1 MKWNEIPL
9 AQNPGKGF
17 MFSNEKRAGGRIVQP
32 FGAMGKARGAR
43 GEPVTRSFRA
53 GAGTETSMSFHKL
66 LIANRGEIAIRIAR
80 AAGDAGLATVAIHSA
95 DDAQS
100 LHVRAADAA
109 HEIPGRGAR
118 AYLDIEAVIS
128 AAKETGCEAVHPGY
142 GFLSENATF
151 ARRCIEENIVFVGP
165 SPEALDLFGDKAQA
179 KALAKKCG
187 VPIIEGT
194 SGPTSLE
201 EARAFLESLSP
212 GGAIMIKAIA
222 GGGGR
227 GMRIV
232 DDATKLEEAY
242 ARCQSEA
249 MAAFGSDGVYVERLI
264 QNARHIEVQIICDHY
279 GAISHL
285 WEREC
290 TIQRRNQKL
299 IEIAPSPSLNDAL
312 RARIIDAAKDLAA
325 AANYDNLGTF
335 EFLVDNDARTSDKAF
350 AFIEANPRLQV
361 EHTVTEQVL
370 GLDLVQSQL
379 AVAAGATLG
388 SLGLAQGYIP
398 RPRGYAMQLRVN
410 MEVMDETG
418 ATKPT
423 GGTLAVFDL
432 PSGPGVRVDTF
443 GYSGYRTST
452 AFDSLLAKV
461 IVHSPGG
468 NWTDV
473 VHKASRTLREFRVGG
488 VATNIPF
495 LAAILAHPD
504 FAENRVS
511 TAFIE
516 AHVADLVGEA
526 KATAETALIESGVA
540 ADDGPPMT
548 EASVSGPGPA
558 GSEAVPA
565 PLQGTIVA
573 VNVSEGD
580 LVRPG
585 QQIAVL
591 ESMKMEHLVT
601 APHGG
606 RVMKVVAEAG
616 MTLMQDE
623 AILYLEPAE
632 IDAHDV
638 TEEEDFDLDHIRPDL
653 AELIERHAITLDE
666 NRPAS
671 VERRRKTNQRTAREN
686 IAQLVDEGSFVEYGS
701 LAIAAQRRRR
711 AVDDLIRNTPADGLI
726 SGVATVNAEKFG
738 ADAARCMVIAYDY
751 TVLAGTQG
759 HMNHKKIDRMLGLA
773 EQWRMPLVFYAE
785 GGGGRPG
792 DTDRLGMTGLD
803 GPSFVQFAKL
813 SGLVP
818 VIGVVSGY
826 CFAGNAAMLGCCDVI
841 IATKNASIGMGGPA
855 MIEGGGLGVYHPAEV
870 GPVSFQ
876 SPNGVIDILVED
888 EAEATAAAQ
897 KYLSYFQGAVADWKA
912 SDQRLLRRAIPENRL
927 RVYDIRNVIELLA
940 DEDSVLEIRRDFG
953 VGMITAFIRIE
964 GKPFG
969 LIANNPRHL
978 GGAIDAP
985 AGDKAARFMQLCDAF
1000 DIPILSLCDTPGFM
1014 VGPEAEKT
1022 AIVRHVARMFV
1033 TGASLTVPLF
1043 GIVLRKGYG
1052 LGAQS
1057 MIGGGFHA
1065 SFFTVAWP
1073 TGEFGGMGL
1082 EGYVRLGFRKEMEA
1096 IEDPVEREEYY
1107 QAKVDELYANGKAVS
1122 IASVL
1127 EIDEVIDPADTRQW
1141 IMSGLRSVPK
1151 PEARTT
1157 KKRPCID
1164 AW

>member
-1 MKWNEIPL
+1 MAPRW
-9 AQNPGKGF
+9 
-17 MFSNEKRAGGRIVQP
+17 GR
-32 FGAMGKARGAR
+32 
-43 GEPVTRSFRA
+43 
-53 GAGTETSMSFHKL
+53 
-66 LIANRGEIAIRIAR
+66 
-80 AAGDAGLATVAIHSA
+80 
-95 DDAQS
+95 
-100 LHVRAADAA
+100 
-109 HEIPGRGAR
+109 
-118 AYLDIEAVIS
+118 
-128 AAKETGCEAVHPGY
+128 
-142 GFLSENATF
+142 
-151 ARRCIEENIVFVGP
+151 
-165 SPEALDLFGDKAQA
+165 
-179 KALAKKCG
+179 
-187 VPIIEGT
+187 
-194 SGPTSLE
+194 
-201 EARAFLESLSP
+201 
-212 GGAIMIKAIA
+212 
-222 GGGGR
+222 
-227 GMRIV
+227 
-232 DDATKLEEAY
+232 
-242 ARCQSEA
+242 
-249 MAAFGSDGVYVERLI
+249 
-264 QNARHIEVQIICDHY
+264 
-279 GAISHL
+279 
-285 WEREC
+285 W
-290 TIQRRNQKL
+290 
-299 IEIAPSPSLNDAL
+299 
-312 RARIIDAAKDLAA
+312 
-325 AANYDNLGTF
+325 
-335 EFLVDNDARTSDKAF
+335 
-350 AFIEANPRLQV
+350 
-361 EHTVTEQVL
+361 
-370 GLDLVQSQL
+370 
-379 AVAAGATLG
+379 
-388 SLGLAQGYIP
+388 GLAQAYIP
-398 RPRGYAMQLRVN
+398 KPRGYAMQLRVN
-410 MEVMDETG
+410 MEVMDESGGTQ
-418 ATKPT
+418 PT
-423 GGTLAVFDL
+423 GGTLALFDL

-443 GYSGYRTST
+443 GYSGYKTSA

-461 IVHSPGG
+461 IVHSTGP

-473 VHKASRTLREFRVGG
+473 VQKAARALREFRIGG

-495 LAAILAHPD
+495 LAAVLAHPD
-504 FAENRVS
+504 FVANRIS
-511 TAFIE
+511 TGFID
-516 AHVADLVGEA
+516 AHVAALVGAAQEIA
-526 KATAETALIESGVA
+526 PETNGTAANVA
-540 ADDGPPMT
+540 AAFELGET
-548 EASVSGPGPA
+548 VIGPA
-558 GSEAVPA
+558 GSVPVPA

-573 VNVSEGD
+573 IEVGEGD

-606 RVMKVVAEAG
+606 TVTKIAAG
-616 MTLMQDE
+616 PGVTLMQDE
-623 AILYLEPAE
+623 AILFLEPAE

-638 TEEEDFDLDHIRPDL
+638 AEDEAVDLDHIRPDL
-653 AELIERHAITLDE
+653 AELIARHAITLDE

-671 VERRRKTNQRTAREN
+671 VERRRNTNQRTAREN
-686 IAQLVDEGSFVEYGS
+686 IAQLVDDGSFVEYGS

-711 AVDDLIRNTPADGLI
+711 KVDDLIKNTPADGLI
-726 SGVATVNAEKFG
+726 SGVATVNADKFG
-738 ADAARCMVIAYDY
+738 SEGARCMVISYDY

-773 EQWRMPLVFYAE
+773 EQWRLPLVFYAE

-855 MIEGGGLGVYHPAEV
+855 MIEGGGLGVYHPADV

-876 SPNGVIDILVED
+876 SPNGVIDILAED
-888 EAEATAAAQ
+888 EEEATSAAQ

-912 SDQRLLRRAIPENRL
+912 PDQRLLRRAIPENRL
-927 RVYDIRNVIELLA
+927 RVYDIRTVIDLLA
-940 DEDSVLEIRRDFG
+940 DEGSVLEIRRDFG

-969 LIANNPRHL
+969 LIANNPKHL
-978 GGAIDAP
+978 GGAIDAA

-1000 DIPILSLCDTPGFM
+1000 DIPIISLCDTPGFM

-1096 IEDPVEREEYY
+1096 IADPVERENYY
-1107 QAKVDELYANGKAVS
+1107 KAKVAELYANGKAVS
-1122 IASVL
+1122 IASVM
-1127 EIDEVIDPADTRQW
+1127 EIDEVIDPADTRHW

-1151 PEARTT
+1151 PEPRSGR
-1157 KKRPCID
+1157 KRPCID

>member
-1 MKWNEIPL
+1 M
-9 AQNPGKGF
+9 
-17 MFSNEKRAGGRIVQP
+17 P
-32 FGAMGKARGAR
+32 FR
-43 GEPVTRSFRA
+43 
-53 GAGTETSMSFHKL
+53 KL

-80 AAGDAGLATVAIHSA
+80 AAGESGLATVAIHPS
-95 DDAQS
+95 DDALS
-100 LHVRAADAA
+100 LHVRAADESR
-109 HEIPGRGAR
+109 EIPGRGAR
-118 AYLDIEAVIS
+118 AYLDIEAVI
-128 AAKETGCEAVHPGY
+128 ATARATACDALHPGY
-142 GFLSENATF
+142 GFLSENALL
-151 ARRCIEENIVFVGP
+151 ARRCAEEGIVFVGP
-165 SPEALDLFGDKAQA
+165 SPEALDLFGDKVEA
-179 KALAKKCG
+179 KRLARRCG
-187 VPIIEGT
+187 VPVIEGT
-194 SGPTSLE
+194 SGPTTLDQ
-201 EARAFLESLSP
+201 ARAFFASLGV
-212 GGAIMIKAIA
+212 GGAAMIKAIA

-232 DDATKLEEAY
+232 EDASKLEEAY

-249 MAAFGSDGVYVERLI
+249 KAAFGNDQVYVERLI
-264 QNARHIEVQIICDHY
+264 RKARHIEVQIIGDRF

-299 IEIAPSPSLNDAL
+299 IEVAPSPSLSDAL
-312 RARIIDAAKDLAA
+312 RSRIIDAAKALAA
-325 AANYDNLGTF
+325 AAHYDSLGTF
-335 EFLVDNDARTSDKAF
+335 EFLVDDEATEGDPAF

-361 EHTVTEQVL
+361 EHTVTEVVL
-370 GLDLVQSQL
+370 GVDLVKSQI
-379 AVAAGATLG
+379 AVASGATLA
-388 SLGLAQGYIP
+388 SLGLAQAVVP
-398 RPRGYAMQLRVN
+398 VPRGYAVQLRIN
-410 MEVMDETG
+410 MEVMDAKG
-418 ATKPT
+418 LTKPT
-423 GGTLAVFDL
+423 GGTLEVFDP

-443 GYSGYRTST
+443 GYAGYRTS
-452 AFDSLLAKV
+452 AAYDSLLAKV
-461 IVHSPGG
+461 IVHSSAASWP
-468 NWTDV
+468 DV
-473 VHKASRTLREFRVGG
+473 LQKAARALREFRIEG

-495 LAAILAHPD
+495 IQAVLAHPD
-504 FAENRVS
+504 FVANRVS
-511 TAFIE
+511 TGFIDT
-516 AHVADLVGEA
+516 HVAALVGAPREIA
-526 KATAETALIESGVA
+526 RPLFFATGAAAGEMPASSRAGAATGPSG
-540 ADDGPPMT
+540 
-548 EASVSGPGPA
+548 SV
-558 GSEAVPA
+558 AVPA
-565 PLQGTIVA
+565 PLQGTVVA
-573 VNVSEGD
+573 IEVAEGD

-585 QQIAVL
+585 QQIAII
-591 ESMKMEHLVT
+591 ESMKMEHLVD

-606 RVMKVVAEAG
+606 KVTKVTASKGA
-616 MTLMQDE
+616 TLMHGE
-623 AILYLEPAE
+623 PILFLEPAE
-632 IDAHDV
+632 VDSDEA
-638 TEEEDFDLDHIRPDL
+638 EEEAAVDLDHIRPDL
-653 AELIERHAITLDE
+653 AEVIARHAITLDE
-666 NRPAS
+666 NRPAA
-671 VERRRKTNQRTAREN
+671 VARRRKTNQRTAREN
-686 IAQLVDEGSFVEYGS
+686 VAQLVDDGSFVEYGS

-711 AVDDLIRNTPADGLI
+711 KVDDLIKSTPADGLI
-726 SGVATVNAEKFG
+726 TGVATVNAEKFG
-738 ADAARCMVIAYDY
+738 AKDARCMVISYDY

-759 HMNHKKIDRMLGLA
+759 HMNHKKIDRMLGIA
-773 EQWRMPLVFYAE
+773 EQWRLPLVFYAE

-841 IATKNASIGMGGPA
+841 IATRNASIGMGGPA

-876 SPNGVIDILVED
+876 APNGVIDILVED
-888 EAEATAAAQ
+888 EAEATCAAQ
-897 KYLSYFQGAVADWKA
+897 KYLSYFQGALA
-912 SDQRLLRRAIPENRL
+912 SWNARDQRLLRRAVPENRL
-927 RVYDIRNVIELLA
+927 RVYDVRNVIDLLA
-940 DEDSVLEIRRDFG
+940 DEGSVLEIRRDFG
-953 VGMITAFIRIE
+953 VGIITAFIRIE

-969 LIANNPRHL
+969 LIANNPKHL

-1096 IEDPVEREEYY
+1096 IADPFEREKYY
-1107 QAKVDELYANGKAVS
+1107 KAKVAELYANGKATS

-1127 EIDEVIDPADTRQW
+1127 EIDEVIDPAETRRW
-1141 IMSGLRSVPK
+1141 IMAGLQSVPK
-1151 PEARTT
+1151 PEPRSHR
-1157 KKRPCID
+1157 KRPCID

>member
-1 MKWNEIPL
+1 
-9 AQNPGKGF
+9 
-17 MFSNEKRAGGRIVQP
+17 
-32 FGAMGKARGAR
+32 
-43 GEPVTRSFRA
+43 
-53 GAGTETSMSFHKL
+53 MSSRKL

-80 AAGDAGLATVAIHSA
+80 AAGETGLATVAIYPA
-95 DDAQS
+95 DDAAS
-100 LHVRAADAA
+100 LHIRATDAA

-118 AYLDIEAVIS
+118 AYLDIEAVIG
-128 AAKETGCEAVHPGY
+128 AAKATGCDALHPGY
-142 GFLSENATF
+142 GFLSENAAL
-151 ARRCIEENIVFVGP
+151 ARRCAEEGIVFVGP
-165 SPEALDLFGDKAQA
+165 SPEALDLFGDKSKA

-187 VPIIEGT
+187 VPIIQGT
-194 SGPTSLE
+194 GGPTTLDEAKAFFASLG
-201 EARAFLESLSP
+201 A
-212 GGAIMIKAIA
+212 GGAVMIKAIA

-227 GMRIV
+227 GMRV
-232 DDATKLEEAY
+232 VEDTASLDEAY

-249 MAAFGSDGVYVERLI
+249 KAAFGSGDVYVERLI
-264 QNARHIEVQIICDHY
+264 RKARHIEVQIIGDRH

-299 IEIAPSPSLNDAL
+299 IEVAPSPSLTDGL
-312 RARIIDAAKDLAA
+312 RSRIIEAAKSLAA
-325 AANYDNLGTF
+325 AARYDNLGTF
-335 EFLVDNDARTSDKAF
+335 EFLVDNDAKTDDGAF

-361 EHTVTEQVL
+361 EHTVTEEVL
-370 GLDLVQSQL
+370 GVDLVKSQL
-379 AVAAGATLG
+379 AVASGATLA
-388 SLGLAQGYIP
+388 SLGLAQAAIP
-398 RPRGYAMQLRVN
+398 SPRGYAMQLRVN
-410 MEVMDETG
+410 MEVMDEKG
-418 ATKPT
+418 VTKPT
-423 GGTLAVFDL
+423 GGTLSVFDI

-443 GYSGYRTST
+443 GYTGYRTSA

-461 IVHSPGG
+461 IVHSPGAD
-468 NWTDV
+468 WADV
-473 VHKASRTLREFRVGG
+473 VQKGVRALREFRIGG
-488 VATNIPF
+488 VATNVPF
-495 LAAILAHPD
+495 LGAVLLHPD
-504 FAENRVS
+504 FVANRISTGFIDTHVAALVGAAEEVRDLLS
-511 TAFIE
+511 IE
-516 AHVADLVGEA
+516 ANSTGAVTQSPAAEVAPEG
-526 KATAETALIESGVA
+526 SVA
-540 ADDGPPMT
+540 I
-548 EASVSGPGPA
+548 
-558 GSEAVPA
+558 PA

-573 VNVSEGD
+573 VDVVQGD
-580 LVRPG
+580 IVRPG

-606 RVMKVVAEAG
+606 KVMRIAASNG
-616 MTLMQDE
+616 ATLMHGE
-623 AILYLEPAE
+623 AILFLEPAE
-632 IDAHDV
+632 MDAHDAA
-638 TEEEDFDLDHIRPDL
+638 EEEAVDLDHIRPDL
-653 AELIERHAITLDE
+653 AELIARHAITLDE

-686 IAQLVDEGSFVEYGS
+686 VAHLVDEGSFVEYGS

-711 AVDDLIRNTPADGLI
+711 KVDDLIRNTPADGLI
-726 SGVATVNAEKFG
+726 SGVATVNAAKFG

-759 HMNHKKIDRMLGLA
+759 HMNHKKIDRMLSLV

-818 VIGVVSGY
+818 VIGIVSGY

-841 IATKNASIGMGGPA
+841 IATQNASIGMGGPA

-876 SPNGVIDILVED
+876 SPNGVVDILVED
-888 EAEATAAAQ
+888 EAEATISAQ

-912 SDQRLLRRAIPENRL
+912 PDQRLLRRAIPENRL
-927 RVYDIRNVIELLA
+927 RVYDIRTVIDLLA
-940 DEDSVLEIRRDFG
+940 DEGSVLEIRRDFG

-969 LIANNPRHL
+969 LIANNPKHL

-985 AGDKAARFMQLCDAF
+985 AGDKAARFLQLCDAF
-1000 DIPILSLCDTPGFM
+1000 DIPIVSLCDTPGFM

-1022 AIVRHVARMFV
+1022 AIVRHVSRMFV

-1096 IEDPVEREEYY
+1096 IEDPLEREKYY
-1107 QAKVDELYANGKAVS
+1107 QAKVAELYANGKAVS

-1127 EIDEVIDPADTRQW
+1127 EIDEVIDPADTRRW

-1151 PEARTT
+1151 PEPRRGR
-1157 KKRPCID
+1157 KRPCID

>member
-1 MKWNEIPL
+1 
-9 AQNPGKGF
+9 
-17 MFSNEKRAGGRIVQP
+17 
-32 FGAMGKARGAR
+32 
-43 GEPVTRSFRA
+43 
-53 GAGTETSMSFHKL
+53 MSFHKL

-100 LHVRAADAA
+100 LHVRVADAA
-109 HEIPGRGAR
+109 REIPGRGAR

-128 AAKETGCEAVHPGY
+128 AAKATGCDAVHPGY
-142 GFLSENATF
+142 GFLSENATL
-151 ARRCIEENIVFVGP
+151 ARRCAEEGIVFVGP

-179 KALAKKCG
+179 KALAKLCG
-187 VPIIEGT
+187 VPIIAGT

-201 EARAFLESLSP
+201 EARAFLESQ
-212 GGAIMIKAIA
+212 GERGAIMIKAIA

-232 DDATKLEEAY
+232 DDADKLEEAY

-249 MAAFGSDGVYVERLI
+249 MAAFGSDGVYAERLI
-264 QNARHIEVQIICDHY
+264 RNARHIEVQIICDHY

-299 IEIAPSPSLNDAL
+299 IEVAPSPSLNEAL
-312 RARIIDAAKDLAA
+312 RGRIIDAAKDLAA

-335 EFLVDNDARTSDKAF
+335 EFLVDNDARTSDQAF

-361 EHTVTEQVL
+361 EHTVTEAVL

-388 SLGLAQGYIP
+388 SLGLAQAYIP
-398 RPRGYAMQLRVN
+398 KPRGFAMQLRVN

-418 ATKPT
+418 GTKPT
-423 GGTLAVFDL
+423 GGTLALFDL

-473 VHKASRTLREFRVGG
+473 VHKATRTLREFRIGG
-488 VATNIPF
+488 VDTNIPF

-504 FAENRVS
+504 FVENRVS
-511 TAFIE
+511 TGFIE
-516 AHVADLVGEA
+516 AHVADLVGGARRTAE
-526 KATAETALIESGVA
+526 ATAETALIESGNA
-540 ADDGPPMT
+540 ADDETLALAVAASATGPDG
-548 EASVSGPGPA
+548 SV
-558 GSEAVPA
+558 AVPA

-573 VNVSEGD
+573 IDVREGD

-606 RVMKVVAEAG
+606 RVTRVAAEAG
-616 MTLMQDE
+616 VTLMQDE

-638 TEEEDFDLDHIRPDL
+638 AEEEDVDLDHIRPDL

-841 IATKNASIGMGGPA
+841 IATKNASVGMGGPA

-897 KYLSYFQGAVADWKA
+897 KYLSYFQGAQADWKA
-912 SDQRLLRRAIPENRL
+912 PDQRLLRRAIPENRL
-927 RVYDIRNVIELLA
+927 RVYDIRTVIDLLA
-940 DEDSVLEIRRDFG
+940 DEGSVLEIRRDFG

-969 LIANNPRHL
+969 LIANNPKHL

-1000 DIPILSLCDTPGFM
+1000 DIPLLSLCDTPGFM

-1096 IEDPVEREEYY
+1096 IEDPAEREAYY
-1107 QAKVDELYANGKAVS
+1107 QAKVAELYANGKAVS

-1127 EIDEVIDPADTRQW
+1127 EIDEVIDPADTRHW

>member
-1 MKWNEIPL
+1 M
-9 AQNPGKGF
+9 
-17 MFSNEKRAGGRIVQP
+17 P
-32 FGAMGKARGAR
+32 FNR
-43 GEPVTRSFRA
+43 
-53 GAGTETSMSFHKL
+53 L

-80 AAGDAGLATVAIHSA
+80 AAGETGLATVAIYPA
-95 DDAQS
+95 DDALS

-118 AYLDIEAVIS
+118 AYLDIEAVVA
-128 AAKETGCEAVHPGY
+128 AAKATGCDALHPGY
-142 GFLSENATF
+142 GFLSENTLL
-151 ARRCIEENIVFVGP
+151 ARRCAEEDITFIGP
-165 SPEALDLFGDKAQA
+165 SPEALDLFGDKAKA
-179 KALAKKCG
+179 KALAKQCG

-201 EARAFLESLSP
+201 QARAFFTSLGS
-212 GGAIMIKAIA
+212 GGAVMIKAIA

-232 DDATKLEEAY
+232 DDAARLEEAY

-249 MAAFGSDGVYVERLI
+249 KAAFGSDGVYVERLI
-264 QNARHIEVQIICDHY
+264 RNARHIEVQIIGDHH

-299 IEIAPSPSLNDAL
+299 IEVAPSPSLSNSL
-312 RARIIDAAKDLAA
+312 RTRIIDAAKELAA

-335 EFLVDNDARTSDKAF
+335 EFLVDGDARGEDSAF

-361 EHTVTEQVL
+361 EHTVTEEVL
-370 GLDLVQSQL
+370 GVDLVQAQL
-379 AVAAGATLG
+379 AVAGGATLG
-388 SLGLAQGYIP
+388 SLGLAQSYIP
-398 RPRGYAMQLRVN
+398 KPRGYAMQLRVN
-410 MEVMDETG
+410 MEVMDENG
-418 ATKPT
+418 VTKPT
-423 GGTLAVFDL
+423 GGTLSMFDL
-432 PSGPGVRVDTF
+432 PAGPGVRVDTF
-443 GYSGYRTST
+443 GCSGYKTSA

-461 IVHSPGG
+461 IVHATGP

-473 VHKASRTLREFRVGG
+473 VQKATRTLREFRIGG

-495 LAAILAHPD
+495 LGAVLAHPD
-504 FAENRVS
+504 FIANRIN
-511 TAFIE
+511 TGFIDT
-516 AHVADLVGEA
+516 HVAALVHAANDLSAPELLEA
-526 KATAETALIESGVA
+526 GAAASIPEARETSA
-540 ADDGPPMT
+540 AS
-548 EASVSGPGPA
+548 AGPA
-558 GSEAVPA
+558 GSVPVPA

-573 VNVSEGD
+573 IEVREGD

-606 RVMKVVAEAG
+606 KVTKIAADAG
-616 MTLMQDE
+616 VTLMQDE
-623 AILYLEPAE
+623 AILFLEPAE

-638 TEEEDFDLDHIRPDL
+638 AEEEDVDLDHIRPDL
-653 AELIERHAITLDE
+653 AELIARHAITLDE

-686 IAQLVDEGSFVEYGS
+686 IAQLVDDGSFVEYGS

-711 AVDDLIRNTPADGLI
+711 TVDDLIQNTPADGLI
-726 SGVATVNAEKFG
+726 SGVATVNAEQFG
-738 ADAARCMVIAYDY
+738 AEGARCMVISYDY

-841 IATKNASIGMGGPA
+841 IATRNASIGMGGPA

-888 EAEATAAAQ
+888 EAEATTAAQ

-912 SDQRLLRRAIPENRL
+912 PDQRLLRRAIPENRL
-927 RVYDIRNVIELLA
+927 RVYDIRTVIDLLA
-940 DEDSVLEIRRDFG
+940 DEGSVLEIRRDFG

-969 LIANNPRHL
+969 LIANNPKHL

-985 AGDKAARFMQLCDAF
+985 SGDKAARFLQLCDAF
-1000 DIPILSLCDTPGFM
+1000 DIPIVSLCDTPGFM

-1043 GIVLRKGYG
+1043 GVVLRKGYG
-1052 LGAQS
+1052 LGAQA

-1096 IEDPVEREEYY
+1096 IADPEEREKYY
-1107 QAKVDELYANGKAVS
+1107 KAKVAELYANGKAVS

-1127 EIDEVIDPADTRQW
+1127 EIDEVIDPADTRHW
-1141 IMSGLRSVPK
+1141 IMAGLRSVPK
-1151 PEARTT
+1151 PESRSGR
-1157 KKRPCID
+1157 KRPCID

>member
-1 MKWNEIPL
+1 MPL
-9 AQNPGKGF
+9 
-17 MFSNEKRAGGRIVQP
+17 R
-32 FGAMGKARGAR
+32 
-43 GEPVTRSFRA
+43 
-53 GAGTETSMSFHKL
+53 KL

-80 AAGDAGLATVAIHSA
+80 AAGETGLATVAIHSP
-95 DDAQS
+95 DDALS
-100 LHVRAADAA
+100 LHVRAADTAY
-109 HEIPGRGAR
+109 EIPGRGAR
-118 AYLDIEAVIS
+118 AYLDIEAVI
-128 AAKETGCEAVHPGY
+128 AATKTSGCDALHPGY
-142 GFLSENATF
+142 GFLSENSLL
-151 ARRCIEENIVFVGP
+151 ARRCAEEGIVFVGP
-165 SPEALDLFGDKAQA
+165 SPEALDLFGDKVAAKQLARRCGVPVIEGTTGPTTLEQA
-179 KALAKKCG
+179 KAFFASL
-187 VPIIEGT
+187 GT
-194 SGPTSLE
+194 
-201 EARAFLESLSP
+201 
-212 GGAIMIKAIA
+212 GAAVMVKAVA

-227 GMRIV
+227 GMRAV
-232 DDATKLEEAY
+232 ENVSHLEEAY

-249 MAAFGSDGVYVERLI
+249 RAAFGNDGVYVERLMGK
-264 QNARHIEVQIICDHY
+264 ARHIEVQIIGDRY
-279 GAISHL
+279 GSISHL

-299 IEIAPSPSLNDAL
+299 IEVAPSPSLSDGL
-312 RARIIDAAKDLAA
+312 RTRIIDAAKQLATA
-325 AANYDNLGTF
+325 ARYNNLGTF
-335 EFLVDNDARTSDKAF
+335 EFLVDADAAVGDPGL

-361 EHTVTEQVL
+361 EHTVTEEVL
-370 GLDLVQSQL
+370 GVDLVKSQL
-379 AVAAGATLG
+379 AVAAGATLA
-388 SLGLAQGYIP
+388 SLGLTQSDIP
-398 RPRGYAMQLRVN
+398 APRGYAMQLRIN
-410 MEVMDETG
+410 MEIMDEQGLTQP
-418 ATKPT
+418 A
-423 GGTLAVFDL
+423 GGTLAVFDP

-443 GYSGYRTST
+443 GYAGYSTSA

-461 IVHSPGG
+461 IVHSPAGT
-468 NWTDV
+468 WHDV
-473 VHKASRTLREFRVGG
+473 VQKAARALREFRMAG
-488 VATNIPF
+488 VATNILF
-495 LAAILAHPD
+495 MQAVLAHPD
-504 FAENRVS
+504 FVSNRIS
-511 TAFIE
+511 TGFIDT
-516 AHVADLVGEA
+516 HVAALVGA
-526 KATAETALIESGVA
+526 SGNMA
-540 ADDGPPMT
+540 RPLFF
-548 EASVSGPGPA
+548 ASVEATSGMARSSNASESSAGPV
-558 GSEAVPA
+558 GSVAVPA

-573 VNVSEGD
+573 IEVVEGD
-580 LVRPG
+580 MVHPG
-585 QQIAVL
+585 QQIAIL

-606 RVMKVVAEAG
+606 KVIKIVAG
-616 MTLMQDE
+616 SGVTLMHGE
-623 AILYLEPAE
+623 AILFLEPAE
-632 IDAHDV
+632 VESDV
-638 TEEEDFDLDHIRPDL
+638 AEEEVTVDLDHIRPDL
-653 AELIERHAITLDE
+653 AELIARHALTLDK

-671 VERRRKTNQRTAREN
+671 VSRRRKTNQRTAREN
-686 IAQLVDEGSFVEYGS
+686 IAQLVDAGSFVEYGS

-711 AVDDLIRNTPADGLI
+711 KVDDLIKNTPADGLI
-726 SGVATVNAEKFG
+726 TGVATVNAEKVG
-738 ADAARCMVIAYDY
+738 ARGARCMVISYDY

-888 EAEATAAAQ
+888 EQEATGAAQ
-897 KYLSYFQGAVADWKA
+897 KYLSYFQGSVAEWKA
-912 SDQRLLRRAIPENRL
+912 PDQRLLRRAIPENRL
-927 RVYDIRNVIELLA
+927 RVYDIRNVIDLVA
-940 DEDSVLEIRRDFG
+940 DEGSVLEIRRDFG
-953 VGMITAFIRIE
+953 AGMITAFIRIE

-969 LIANNPRHL
+969 LIANNPKHL
-978 GGAIDAP
+978 GGAIDAD

-1000 DIPILSLCDTPGFM
+1000 DIPIVSLCDTPGFM

-1096 IEDPVEREEYY
+1096 IADPVEREKYY
-1107 QAKVDELYANGKAVS
+1107 QAKVAELYANGKATS

-1127 EIDEVIDPADTRQW
+1127 EIDEVIDPAETRRW
-1141 IMSGLRSVPK
+1141 IMAGLQSVPK
-1151 PEARTT
+1151 PEPR
-1157 KKRPCID
+1157 KHRKRPCID

>member
-1 MKWNEIPL
+1 
-9 AQNPGKGF
+9 
-17 MFSNEKRAGGRIVQP
+17 
-32 FGAMGKARGAR
+32 
-43 GEPVTRSFRA
+43 
-53 GAGTETSMSFHKL
+53 MSFNKL

-80 AAGDAGLATVAIHSA
+80 AAGDAGLAAVAIHSA

-100 LHVRAADAA
+100 LHVRAADSAY
-109 HEIPGRGAR
+109 EIPGRGAR
-118 AYLDIEAVIS
+118 AYLDIEAVIA
-128 AAKETGCEAVHPGY
+128 AAKATGCDAIHPGY
-142 GFLSENATF
+142 GFLSENAAF
-151 ARRCIEENIVFVGP
+151 ARRCIEEHIVFVGP
-165 SPEALDLFGDKAQA
+165 SPDALDLFGDKAQA
-179 KALAKKCG
+179 KALAKQCG
-187 VPIIEGT
+187 VPITEGT

-201 EARAFLESLSP
+201 EAKAFLESQGE

-232 DDATKLEEAY
+232 DDPLRLEEAY
-242 ARCQSEA
+242 ARCRSEA

-264 QNARHIEVQIICDHY
+264 RNARHIEVQIICDHH

-290 TIQRRNQKL
+290 TVQRRNQKL
-299 IEIAPSPSLNDAL
+299 IEVAPSPSLSDAL
-312 RARIIDAAKDLAA
+312 RIRIIDAAKELAA

-370 GLDLVQSQL
+370 GVDLVQSQL

-398 RPRGYAMQLRVN
+398 RPRGFAMQLRVN

-423 GGTLAVFDL
+423 GGILAMFDL

-443 GYSGYRTST
+443 GYSGYRTSA

-468 NWTDV
+468 NWTDI
-473 VHKASRTLREFRVGG
+473 VHKASRTLREFRIDG
-488 VATNIPF
+488 VATNLPF

-504 FAENRVS
+504 FVENRLS
-511 TAFIE
+511 TGFIDRH
-516 AHVADLVGEA
+516 AADLVGEA
-526 KATAETALIESGVA
+526 KRAAEEVAETELAESGSA
-540 ADDGPPMT
+540 ADDET
-548 EASVSGPGPA
+548 LAAAVAASASGPE
-558 GSEAVPA
+558 GSVAVPA

-573 VNVSEGD
+573 VDVEEGD

-606 RVMKVVAEAG
+606 RVTEIAAG
-616 MTLMQDE
+616 PGVTLMQDE

-638 TEEEDFDLDHIRPDL
+638 AEEEDVDLDHIRPDL

-686 IAQLVDEGSFVEYGS
+686 VAHLVDEGSFVEYGS

-711 AVDDLIRNTPADGLI
+711 SVDDLIRNTPADGLI
-726 SGVATVNAEKFG
+726 SGVATVNAHLFG
-738 ADAARCMVIAYDY
+738 AEAARCMVIAYDY

-759 HMNHKKIDRMLGLA
+759 HMNHKKIDRMLSLT
-773 EQWRMPLVFYAE
+773 EQWRLPLVFYAE

-818 VIGVVSGY
+818 VVGVVSGY

-912 SDQRLLRRAIPENRL
+912 PDQRLLRRAIPENRL
-927 RVYDIRNVIELLA
+927 RVYNIRSVIDLLA
-940 DEDSVLEIRRDFG
+940 DEGSVLEIRRDFG

-969 LIANNPRHL
+969 LIANNPKHL

-1000 DIPILSLCDTPGFM
+1000 DLPLLSLCDTPGFM

-1096 IEDPVEREEYY
+1096 IEDPAERDDYY
-1107 QAKVDELYANGKAVS
+1107 KAKVAELYANGKAVS

-1127 EIDEVIDPADTRQW
+1127 EIDEVIDPAETRHW

-1151 PEARTT
+1151 AEARTT

>member
-1 MKWNEIPL
+1 
-9 AQNPGKGF
+9 
-17 MFSNEKRAGGRIVQP
+17 
-32 FGAMGKARGAR
+32 
-43 GEPVTRSFRA
+43 
-53 GAGTETSMSFHKL
+53 MSFHKL

-100 LHVRAADAA
+100 LHVRVADAA

-128 AAKETGCEAVHPGY
+128 AAKATGCDAVHPGY
-142 GFLSENATF
+142 GFLSENATL
-151 ARRCIEENIVFVGP
+151 ARRCVEESIVFVGP

-179 KALAKKCG
+179 KALAKQCG

-194 SGPTSLE
+194 GGPTSLE
-201 EARAFLESLSP
+201 EARAFLKSLGA

-232 DDATKLEEAY
+232 DDAEKLEEAY

-264 QNARHIEVQIICDHY
+264 RNARHIEVQIICDHY

-299 IEIAPSPSLNDAL
+299 IEVAPSPSLNDAL
-312 RARIIDAAKDLAA
+312 RGRIIDAAKELAA

-335 EFLVDNDARTSDKAF
+335 EFLVDNDAKSSDQAF

-388 SLGLAQGYIP
+388 SLGLAQAYIP
-398 RPRGYAMQLRVN
+398 KPRGFAMQLRVN

-418 ATKPT
+418 GTKPT
-423 GGTLAVFDL
+423 GGTLDLFDL

-473 VHKASRTLREFRVGG
+473 VHKATRTLREFRIGG

-504 FAENRVS
+504 FVENRLS
-511 TAFIE
+511 TGFIE
-516 AHVADLVGEA
+516 AHVGDLVGKA
-526 KATAETALIESGVA
+526 KGTAETTAETALIESGNA
-540 ADDGPPMT
+540 ADDET
-548 EASVSGPGPA
+548 LALAVAASATGPA
-558 GSEAVPA
+558 GSVAVPA

-573 VNVSEGD
+573 IDVEEGD

-606 RVMKVVAEAG
+606 RVTRVAAEAG
-616 MTLMQDE
+616 ATLMQDE

-638 TEEEDFDLDHIRPDL
+638 AEEEDVDLDHIRPDL

-686 IAQLVDEGSFVEYGS
+686 IAQLVDDGSFVEYGS

-912 SDQRLLRRAIPENRL
+912 PDQRLLRRAIPENRL
-927 RVYDIRNVIELLA
+927 RVYDIRTVIDLLA
-940 DEDSVLEIRRDFG
+940 DEGSVLEIRSDFG

-969 LIANNPRHL
+969 LIANNPKHL

-1000 DIPILSLCDTPGFM
+1000 DIPLLSLCDTPGFM

-1096 IEDPVEREEYY
+1096 IEDPDEREEYY
-1107 QAKVDELYANGKAVS
+1107 QAKVAELYANGKAVS

-1127 EIDEVIDPADTRQW
+1127 EIDEVIDPADTRHW

>member
-1 MKWNEIPL
+1 MPL
-9 AQNPGKGF
+9 K
-17 MFSNEKRAGGRIVQP
+17 
-32 FGAMGKARGAR
+32 
-43 GEPVTRSFRA
+43 
-53 GAGTETSMSFHKL
+53 KL
-66 LIANRGEIAIRIAR
+66 LIANRGEVAVRIAR
-80 AAGDAGLATVAIHSA
+80 AAGETGLATVAIYPA
-95 DDAQS
+95 DDGLS
-100 LHVRAADAA
+100 LHVRAADEAN
-109 HEIPGRGAR
+109 EIPGRGAR
-118 AYLDIEAVIS
+118 AYLDIEAVIA
-128 AAKETGCEAVHPGY
+128 AAKASGCDALHPGY
-142 GFLSENATF
+142 GFLSENAAL
-151 ARRCIEENIVFVGP
+151 ARRCAEEGIVFIGP
-165 SPEALDLFGDKAQA
+165 SPEALDLFGDKAKA
-179 KALAKKCG
+179 RALAKSCG

-194 SGPTSLE
+194 SGSTTLDEAKAFFASLG
-201 EARAFLESLSP
+201 A
-212 GGAIMIKAIA
+212 GGAVMIKAIA

-232 DDATKLEEAY
+232 DDAAKLEEAY

-249 MAAFGSDGVYVERLI
+249 KAAFGCGDVYVERLI
-264 QNARHIEVQIICDHY
+264 RKARHVEVQIIADHH

-290 TIQRRNQKL
+290 TVQRRNQKL
-299 IEIAPSPSLNDAL
+299 IEIAPSPSLGEAL
-312 RARIIDAAKDLAA
+312 RVRIIEAAKKLAA
-325 AANYDNLGTF
+325 AARYDNLGTF
-335 EFLVDNDARTSDKAF
+335 EFLVDDEAKGSDAAF

-361 EHTVTEQVL
+361 EHTVTEEVL
-370 GLDLVQSQL
+370 GVDLVKSQL
-379 AVAAGATLG
+379 VVAAGATLD
-388 SLGLAQGYIP
+388 SIGLSQAAISA
-398 RPRGYAMQLRVN
+398 PRGYAMQLRVN
-410 MEVMDETG
+410 MEVMDEKGT
-418 ATKPT
+418 TKPT

-443 GYSGYRTST
+443 GYTGYKTSA

-461 IVHSPGG
+461 IVHSSGA
-468 NWTDV
+468 NWNDV
-473 VHKASRTLREFRVGG
+473 VQKAARALREFRIGG

-495 LAAILAHPD
+495 LAAVLGHSD
-504 FAENRVS
+504 FAANRIS
-511 TAFIE
+511 TNFIDT
-516 AHVADLVGEA
+516 HVAALVGAA
-526 KATAETALIESGVA
+526 KEIGDLLLFETDSPASTPAEISASETAPEGSIA
-540 ADDGPPMT
+540 
-548 EASVSGPGPA
+548 VS
-558 GSEAVPA
+558 A

-573 VNVSEGD
+573 IEVAEGD

-606 RVMKVVAEAG
+606 KVTKIAVG
-616 MTLMQDE
+616 TGITLMHGE
-623 AILYLEPAE
+623 PILFLEPAD
-632 IDAHDV
+632 IDGHDAA
-638 TEEEDFDLDHIRPDL
+638 EEEAIDLDYIRPDL
-653 AELIERHAITLDE
+653 AESIARHAITLDE

-671 VERRRKTNQRTAREN
+671 VERRRNTNQRTAREN
-686 IAQLVDEGSFVEYGS
+686 ISHLVDEGSFVEYGS

-711 AVDDLIRNTPADGLI
+711 KLEDLVKNTPADGLI
-726 SGVATVNAEKFG
+726 TGVATVNADKFG
-738 ADAARCMVIAYDY
+738 SEGARCMVIAYDY

-759 HMNHKKIDRMLGLA
+759 HMNHKKIDRMLGLV

-826 CFAGNAAMLGCCDVI
+826 CFAGNAAMLGCCDVV

-888 EAEATAAAQ
+888 EAEATVAAQ
-897 KYLSYFQGAVADWKA
+897 KYLSYFQGAIADWKA
-912 SDQRLLRRAIPENRL
+912 PDQRLLRRAIPENRL
-927 RVYDIRNVIELLA
+927 RVYDIRTVIDLLA
-940 DEDSVLEIRRDFG
+940 DEGSVLEIRRDFG

-969 LIANNPRHL
+969 LIANNPKHL

-1000 DIPILSLCDTPGFM
+1000 DIPIVSLCDTPGFM

-1096 IEDPVEREEYY
+1096 IEDPIEREKYY
-1107 QAKVDELYANGKAVS
+1107 QAKVAELYANGKAVS

-1127 EIDEVIDPADTRQW
+1127 EIDEVIDPADTRRW

-1151 PEARTT
+1151 PEPRRER
-1157 KKRPCID
+1157 KRPCID

>member
-1 MKWNEIPL
+1 MPL
-9 AQNPGKGF
+9 Q
-17 MFSNEKRAGGRIVQP
+17 
-32 FGAMGKARGAR
+32 
-43 GEPVTRSFRA
+43 
-53 GAGTETSMSFHKL
+53 KL

-80 AAGDAGLATVAIHSA
+80 AAGETGLATVAIYPA
-95 DDAQS
+95 DDALS
-100 LHVRAADAA
+100 LHVRSADEAC
-109 HEIPGRGAR
+109 EIPGRGAR
-118 AYLDIEAVIS
+118 AYLDIEAVI
-128 AAKETGCEAVHPGY
+128 AAARATGCDALHPGY
-142 GFLSENATF
+142 GFLSENSAL
-151 ARRCIEENIVFVGP
+151 ARRCAEQGITFVGP

-179 KALAKKCG
+179 KALARKCG
-187 VPIIEGT
+187 VPIIDGT
-194 SGPTSLE
+194 NGATSLD
-201 EARAFLESLSP
+201 EAKAFFASLGA
-212 GGAIMIKAIA
+212 GGAVMIKAIA

-232 DDATKLEEAY
+232 DDAAKLEEAY

-249 MAAFGSDGVYVERLI
+249 RAAFGSDGVYVERLI
-264 QNARHIEVQIICDHY
+264 RNARHIEVQIIGDRH

-299 IEIAPSPSLNDAL
+299 IEVAPSPSLSEPL
-312 RARIIDAAKDLAA
+312 RARIIEAAKALAA
-325 AANYDNLGTF
+325 AARYDNLGTF
-335 EFLVDNDARTSDKAF
+335 EFLVDIDAKGGDTAF

-361 EHTVTEQVL
+361 EHTATEEVL
-370 GLDLVQSQL
+370 GVDLVKSQL
-379 AVAAGATLG
+379 AVAAGATLA
-388 SLGLAQGYIP
+388 SLGLAQAAIP
-398 RPRGYAMQLRVN
+398 APRGYAMQLRVN
-410 MEVMDETG
+410 MEVMDANGVTR
-418 ATKPT
+418 PT

-443 GYSGYRTST
+443 GYTGYRTSA

-461 IVHSPGG
+461 IVHSPGA
-468 NWTDV
+468 NWGDV
-473 VHKASRTLREFRVGG
+473 VQKAARALREFRIGG

-495 LAAILAHPD
+495 LGAVLAHPE
-504 FAENRVS
+504 FAANHIS
-511 TAFIE
+511 TGFIDT
-516 AHVADLVGEA
+516 HVAALVGAANEISEPLFFEA
-526 KATAETALIESGVA
+526 TGAPG
-540 ADDGPPMT
+540 DGAKSL
-548 EASVSGPGPA
+548 ASEIAPA
-558 GSEAVPA
+558 GSVPVPA

-573 VNVSEGD
+573 IEVGEGD

-606 RVMKVVAEAG
+606 RVTRIAAG
-616 MTLMQDE
+616 VGVTLMQDE
-623 AILYLEPAE
+623 AILFLEPAE
-632 IDAHDV
+632 IDSHHE
-638 TEEEDFDLDHIRPDL
+638 TEEEDIDLDHIRPDL
-653 AELIERHAITLDE
+653 AELIARHAITLDE

-686 IAQLVDEGSFVEYGS
+686 IGQLVDEGSFVEYGS

-711 AVDDLIRNTPADGLI
+711 KVDDLIRNTPADGLI

-738 ADAARCMVIAYDY
+738 ADAARCMVISYDY

-773 EQWRMPLVFYAE
+773 EQWRLPLVFYAE

-841 IATKNASIGMGGPA
+841 IATRNASIGMGGPA

-888 EAEATAAAQ
+888 EEEATTAAQ
-897 KYLSYFQGAVADWKA
+897 KYLSYFQGPVADWKA
-912 SDQRLLRRAIPENRL
+912 PDQRLLRRAIPENRL
-927 RVYDIRNVIELLA
+927 RVYDIRNVIDLLA
-940 DEDSVLEIRRDFG
+940 DEGSVLEIRRDFG
-953 VGMITAFIRIE
+953 IGMITAFIRIE

-969 LIANNPRHL
+969 LIANNPKHL
-978 GGAIDAP
+978 GGAIDAA
-985 AGDKAARFMQLCDAF
+985 AGDKAARFLQLCDAF
-1000 DIPILSLCDTPGFM
+1000 DIPIVSLCDTPGFM

-1082 EGYVRLGFRKEMEA
+1082 EGYIRLGFRKEMEA
-1096 IEDPVEREEYY
+1096 IEDPVERENYY
-1107 QAKVDELYANGKAVS
+1107 KTKVAELYANGKAVS

-1127 EIDEVIDPADTRQW
+1127 EIDEVIDPADTRHW

-1151 PEARTT
+1151 PELRNGR
-1157 KKRPCID
+1157 KRPCID

>member
-1 MKWNEIPL
+1 
-9 AQNPGKGF
+9 
-17 MFSNEKRAGGRIVQP
+17 
-32 FGAMGKARGAR
+32 
-43 GEPVTRSFRA
+43 
-53 GAGTETSMSFHKL
+53 MSFHKL

-80 AAGDAGLATVAIHSA
+80 AAGDAGLAAVAIHSA

-100 LHVRAADAA
+100 MHVRTADAA

-128 AAKETGCEAVHPGY
+128 AARATGCDALHPGY
-142 GFLSENATF
+142 GFLSENAAL
-151 ARRCIEENIVFVGP
+151 ARRCAAEGIVFVGP
-165 SPEALDLFGDKAQA
+165 SPEALELFGDKSQA
-179 KALAKKCG
+179 RALAKRCG
-187 VPIIEGT
+187 VPVIDGT
-194 SGPTSLE
+194 DGPASLE
-201 EARAFLESLSP
+201 EATAFLAAQDP
-212 GGAIMIKAIA
+212 GAAVMIKAIA

-232 DDATKLEEAY
+232 DDASMLEEAY

-249 MAAFGSDGVYVERLI
+249 KAAFGSDGVYVERLI
-264 QNARHIEVQIICDHY
+264 RNARHIEVQIICDQH

-312 RARIIDAAKDLAA
+312 RTRIIDAAKELAA

-335 EFLVDNDARTSDKAF
+335 EFLVDNDATASDQAF

-361 EHTVTEQVL
+361 EHTVTEEVL

-388 SLGLAQGYIP
+388 SLGLAQAYIP
-398 RPRGYAMQLRVN
+398 RPRGYALQLRVN
-410 MEVMDETG
+410 MEVMDEAGGTR
-418 ATKPT
+418 PT
-423 GGTLAVFDL
+423 GGRLDLFDL

-443 GYSGYRTST
+443 GYSGYRTSA

-468 NWTDV
+468 DWTDV
-473 VHKASRTLREFRVGG
+473 VHKAARTLREFRIAG

-504 FAENRVS
+504 FVDNRLS
-511 TAFIE
+511 TGFID
-516 AHVADLVGEA
+516 AHVAALVGEA
-526 KATAETALIESGVA
+526 KRAAEASAESALVESGRAAGDVA
-540 ADDGPPMT
+540 AAADV
-548 EASVSGPGPA
+548 AGPA
-558 GSEAVPA
+558 GSVPVPA
-565 PLQGTIVA
+565 PLQGTIVS
-573 VNVSEGD
+573 VEVSEGD

-606 RVMKVVAEAG
+606 KVTRVAAAAG
-616 MTLMQDE
+616 VTLMQDE

-632 IDAHDV
+632 IDAEDAAEEADV
-638 TEEEDFDLDHIRPDL
+638 DLDHIRPDL
-653 AELIERHAITLDE
+653 AELIERHAITRDE

-686 IAQLVDEGSFVEYGS
+686 VAQLVDDGSFVEYGS

-711 AVDDLIRNTPADGLI
+711 TVDDLIRNTPADGLI
-726 SGVATVNAEKFG
+726 AGVATVNAKAFG
-738 ADAARCMVIAYDY
+738 ADAARCMVISYDY

-818 VIGVVSGY
+818 VVGVVSGY

-870 GPVSFQ
+870 GPASFQ

-888 EAEATAAAQ
+888 EAEATSVAQ

-912 SDQRLLRRAIPENRL
+912 PDQRLLRRAIPENRL
-927 RVYDIRNVIELLA
+927 RVYDIRTVIGLLA
-940 DEDSVLEIRRDFG
+940 DQGSVLEIRRDFG
-953 VGMITAFIRIE
+953 VGMITALIRIE
-964 GKPFG
+964 GRPFG
-969 LIANNPRHL
+969 LIANNPKHL

-1000 DIPILSLCDTPGFM
+1000 DIPLLSLCDTPGFM

-1052 LGAQS
+1052 LGAQA

-1096 IEDPVEREEYY
+1096 IEDPVAREDYY
-1107 QAKVDELYANGKAVS
+1107 KAKVAELYANGKAVS

-1127 EIDEVIDPADTRQW
+1127 EIDEVIDPADTRHW

-1151 PEARTT
+1151 PEPRTT

>member
-1 MKWNEIPL
+1 
-9 AQNPGKGF
+9 
-17 MFSNEKRAGGRIVQP
+17 
-32 FGAMGKARGAR
+32 
-43 GEPVTRSFRA
+43 
-53 GAGTETSMSFHKL
+53 MSFHKL

-80 AAGDAGLATVAIHSA
+80 AAGDAGLATVAIYSA

-100 LHVRAADAA
+100 LHVRAGDAA

-118 AYLDIEAVIS
+118 AYLDIEAMIA
-128 AAKETGCEAVHPGY
+128 AAKATECDALHPGY
-142 GFLSENATF
+142 GFLSENSAL
-151 ARRCIEENIVFVGP
+151 ARRCAQENIVFVGP
-165 SPEALDLFGDKAQA
+165 SPQALDLFGDKAQA
-179 KALAKKCG
+179 KALAKRCG
-187 VPIIEGT
+187 VPVLEGT

-201 EARAFLESLSP
+201 QAKAFLESLGP

-227 GMRIV
+227 GMRII
-232 DDATKLEEAY
+232 DDVARLEEAF

-264 QNARHIEVQIICDHY
+264 RNARHIEVQIICDHH

-299 IEIAPSPSLNDAL
+299 IEIAPSPSLTDSL
-312 RARIIDAAKDLAA
+312 RTRIIDSAKELAA

-398 RPRGYAMQLRVN
+398 RPRGFAMQLRVN

-418 ATKPT
+418 AARPT

-432 PSGPGVRVDTF
+432 PSGPGVRIDTF
-443 GYSGYRTST
+443 GYSGYRTSV

-473 VHKASRTLREFRVGG
+473 VHKASRTLREFRIGG
-488 VATNIPF
+488 VATNIAF

-504 FAENRVS
+504 FVDNRVS
-511 TAFIE
+511 TGFIDK
-516 AHVADLVGEA
+516 HVAALVGEA
-526 KATAETALIESGVA
+526 EATAETALIESGSA
-540 ADDGPPMT
+540 ADDAAP
-548 EASVSGPGPA
+548 EAAVSAGPA
-558 GSEAVPA
+558 GSEPVPA

-573 VNVSEGD
+573 VDVREGD

-606 RVMKVVAEAG
+606 RVTKIAADAG
-616 MTLMQDE
+616 VTLMQDE
-623 AILYLEPAE
+623 PILYLEPAE

-638 TEEEDFDLDHIRPDL
+638 AEEEDFDLDHIRPDL
-653 AELIERHAITLDE
+653 AELIERRAITRDE
-666 NRPAS
+666 NRPGS

-686 IAQLVDEGSFVEYGS
+686 IAHLVDEGSFVEYGS

-711 AVDDLIRNTPADGLI
+711 TVDDLIRNTPADGLI

-841 IATKNASIGMGGPA
+841 IATKNASVGMGGPA

-888 EAEATAAAQ
+888 EAEATSAAQ
-897 KYLSYFQGAVADWKA
+897 KYLSYFQGAVSDWKA
-912 SDQRLLRRAIPENRL
+912 PDQRLLRRAIPENRL
-927 RVYDIRNVIELLA
+927 RVYDIRTVIDLLA
-940 DEDSVLEIRRDFG
+940 DEGSVLEIRRDFG

-969 LIANNPRHL
+969 LIANNPKHL

-1000 DIPILSLCDTPGFM
+1000 DIPIISLCDTPGFM

-1096 IEDPVEREEYY
+1096 IEDPAEREDYY
-1107 QAKVDELYANGKAVS
+1107 KAKVAELYANGKAVS

-1127 EIDEVIDPADTRQW
+1127 EIDEVIDPADTRHW

-1151 PEARTT
+1151 PEVRTT

>member
-1 MKWNEIPL
+1 M
-9 AQNPGKGF
+9 
-17 MFSNEKRAGGRIVQP
+17 P
-32 FGAMGKARGAR
+32 FK
-43 GEPVTRSFRA
+43 
-53 GAGTETSMSFHKL
+53 KL

-80 AAGDAGLATVAIHSA
+80 AAGETGLATVAIYPA

-118 AYLDIEAVIS
+118 AYLDIEAVIA
-128 AAKETGCEAVHPGY
+128 AAKATGCDALHPGY
-142 GFLSENATF
+142 GFLSENAAL
-151 ARRCIEENIVFVGP
+151 ARRCAEEGITFVGP
-165 SPEALDLFGDKAQA
+165 SPAALDLFGDKARA
-179 KALAKKCG
+179 RALAKNTG

-194 SGPTSLE
+194 SGPTTLE
-201 EARAFLESLSP
+201 QAKAFLASLGA
-212 GGAIMIKAIA
+212 GGAVMVKAIA

-232 DDATKLEEAY
+232 DDAEKLEEAF

-249 MAAFGSDGVYVERLI
+249 KAAFGSDGVYVERLI
-264 QNARHIEVQIICDHY
+264 RNARHIEVQIIGDHH

-299 IEIAPSPSLNDAL
+299 IEVAPSPSLGDAL
-312 RARIIDAAKDLAA
+312 RSRIIQAAKDLAA

-335 EFLVDNDARTSDKAF
+335 EFLVDGDAKGEGLAF

-361 EHTVTEQVL
+361 EHTVTEEVL
-370 GLDLVQSQL
+370 GVDLVQAQL
-379 AVAAGATLG
+379 AVAKGATLG
-388 SLGLAQGYIP
+388 SLGLAQAYIP
-398 RPRGYAMQLRVN
+398 KPRGYAMQLRVN
-410 MEVMDETG
+410 MEVMDATG

-423 GGTLAVFDL
+423 GGTLALFDL
-432 PSGPGVRVDTF
+432 PAGPGVRVDTF
-443 GYSGYRTST
+443 GRSGYKTSA

-461 IVHSPGG
+461 VVHSTGA

-473 VHKASRTLREFRVGG
+473 VQKAARTLREFRIAG

-495 LAAILAHPD
+495 LSAVLVHPD
-504 FAENRVS
+504 FIANRIN
-511 TAFIE
+511 TAFIDT
-516 AHVADLVGEA
+516 HVAALVHTANDLAAPELLEA
-526 KATAETALIESGVA
+526 GDAVTVPDARETS
-540 ADDGPPMT
+540 T
-548 EASVSGPGPA
+548 GPA
-558 GSEAVPA
+558 GSVVVPA

-573 VNVSEGD
+573 IKVSEGD

-606 RVMKVVAEAG
+606 RVTKIAAEAG
-616 MTLMQDE
+616 ATLMQDE
-623 AILYLEPAE
+623 AILFLEPAE
-632 IDAHDV
+632 IDAHDIE
-638 TEEEDFDLDHIRPDL
+638 EEEDVDLDHIRPDL
-653 AELIERHAITLDE
+653 AELIARHAITLDE

-686 IAQLVDEGSFVEYGS
+686 VAHLVDDGSFVEYGS

-711 AVDDLIRNTPADGLI
+711 KVDDLIMNTPADGLI
-726 SGVATVNAEKFG
+726 SGVGTVNAEKFG
-738 ADAARCMVIAYDY
+738 AEAARCMVISYDY

-841 IATKNASIGMGGPA
+841 IATRNASIGMGGPA

-888 EAEATAAAQ
+888 EAEATTAAQ

-912 SDQRLLRRAIPENRL
+912 PDQRLLRRAIPENRL
-927 RVYDIRNVIELLA
+927 RVYDIRTVIDLLA
-940 DEDSVLEIRRDFG
+940 DEGSVLEIRYDFG

-969 LIANNPRHL
+969 LIANNPKHL

-1000 DIPILSLCDTPGFM
+1000 DIPIVSLCDTPGFM

-1065 SFFTVAWP
+1065 SLFTVAWP

-1096 IEDPVEREEYY
+1096 IADPVERENYY
-1107 QAKVDELYANGKAVS
+1107 KAKVAELYANGKAVS

-1127 EIDEVIDPADTRQW
+1127 EIDEVIDPADTRHW

-1151 PEARTT
+1151 PEPRAGR
-1157 KKRPCID
+1157 KRPCID

>member
-1 MKWNEIPL
+1 
-9 AQNPGKGF
+9 
-17 MFSNEKRAGGRIVQP
+17 
-32 FGAMGKARGAR
+32 
-43 GEPVTRSFRA
+43 
-53 GAGTETSMSFHKL
+53 MSFHKL

-109 HEIPGRGAR
+109 CEIPGRGAR

-128 AAKETGCEAVHPGY
+128 AAKATGCDAVHPGY

-151 ARRCIEENIVFVGP
+151 ARRCIEESIVFVGP

-179 KALAKKCG
+179 KALAKQCG

-194 SGPTSLE
+194 SGPTSVE
-201 EARAFLESLSP
+201 EAKAFLESQ
-212 GGAIMIKAIA
+212 GERGAIMIKAIA

-264 QNARHIEVQIICDHY
+264 RNARHIEVQIICDHY

-299 IEIAPSPSLNDAL
+299 IEVAPSPSLNDAL
-312 RARIIDAAKDLAA
+312 RGRIIDAAKELAA

-335 EFLVDNDARTSDKAF
+335 EFLVDNDAKTSDQAF

-388 SLGLAQGYIP
+388 SLGLAQAYIP
-398 RPRGYAMQLRVN
+398 KPRGFAMQLRVN

-418 ATKPT
+418 GTRPT
-423 GGTLAVFDL
+423 GGTLALFDL

-473 VHKASRTLREFRVGG
+473 VHKATRTLREFRVGG

-504 FAENRVS
+504 FVENRVS
-511 TAFIE
+511 TGFIE

-540 ADDGPPMT
+540 ADDGAPT
-548 EASVSGPGPA
+548 AEVSMAGPA
-558 GSEAVPA
+558 GSEPVPA

-573 VNVSEGD
+573 VDVREGD

-606 RVMKVVAEAG
+606 RVTKVVAETG
-616 MTLMQDE
+616 VTLMQDE

-632 IDAHDV
+632 IDAHDMA
-638 TEEEDFDLDHIRPDL
+638 EEEDFDLDHIRPDL
-653 AELIERHAITLDE
+653 AELLERHAITLDE

-738 ADAARCMVIAYDY
+738 ADAARCMVISYDY

-841 IATKNASIGMGGPA
+841 IATMNASIGMGGPA

-912 SDQRLLRRAIPENRL
+912 PDQRLLRRAIPENRL
-927 RVYDIRNVIELLA
+927 RVYDIRTVIDLLA
-940 DEDSVLEIRRDFG
+940 DEGSVLEIRREFG

-969 LIANNPRHL
+969 LIANNPKHL

-1000 DIPILSLCDTPGFM
+1000 DIPLLSLCDTPGFM

-1096 IEDPVEREEYY
+1096 IEDPDEREEYY

-1141 IMSGLRSVPK
+1141 IMAGLRSVPK
-1151 PEARTT
+1151 PEARTA

>member
-1 MKWNEIPL
+1 
-9 AQNPGKGF
+9 
-17 MFSNEKRAGGRIVQP
+17 
-32 FGAMGKARGAR
+32 
-43 GEPVTRSFRA
+43 
-53 GAGTETSMSFHKL
+53 MSFHKL

-100 LHVRAADAA
+100 MHVRAADAA
-109 HEIPGRGAR
+109 CEIPGRGAR

-128 AAKETGCEAVHPGY
+128 AAKATECDAIHPGY
-142 GFLSENATF
+142 GFLSENATL
-151 ARRCIEENIVFVGP
+151 ARRCVEESIVFVGP
-165 SPEALDLFGDKAQA
+165 SPDALDLFGDKAQA
-179 KALAKKCG
+179 KALAKRCG
-187 VPIIEGT
+187 VPIIAGT

-201 EARAFLESLSP
+201 EAKAFLESLGA

-232 DDATKLEEAY
+232 DDAGKLEAAY

-264 QNARHIEVQIICDHY
+264 RNARHIEVQIICDHF

-299 IEIAPSPSLNDAL
+299 IEVAPSPSLNDAL
-312 RARIIDAAKDLAA
+312 RGRIIDAAKEMAA
-325 AANYDNLGTF
+325 AANYENLGTF
-335 EFLVDNDARTSDKAF
+335 EFLVDNDARGSDQAF

-361 EHTVTEQVL
+361 EHTVTEEVL

-388 SLGLAQGYIP
+388 SLGLAQAYIP
-398 RPRGYAMQLRVN
+398 KPRGFAMQLRVN

-418 ATKPT
+418 GTRPT
-423 GGTLAVFDL
+423 GGTLSMFDL

-473 VHKASRTLREFRVGG
+473 VHKATRTLREFRIGG

-504 FAENRVS
+504 FVENRLS
-511 TAFIE
+511 TGFIE
-516 AHVADLVGEA
+516 AHVADLVGETKETA
-526 KATAETALIESGVA
+526 ESAAETALIESGDA
-540 ADDGPPMT
+540 ADDETLALAVAASATGP
-548 EASVSGPGPA
+548 EGSV
-558 GSEAVPA
+558 AVPV

-573 VNVSEGD
+573 IDVEEGD

-591 ESMKMEHLVT
+591 ESMKMEHLVI

-606 RVMKVVAEAG
+606 RVTRVAAEAG
-616 MTLMQDE
+616 ATLMQDE
-623 AILYLEPAE
+623 AILFLEPAE

-638 TEEEDFDLDHIRPDL
+638 AEEEDVDLDHIRPDL

-686 IAQLVDEGSFVEYGS
+686 VADLVDDGSFVEYGS

-711 AVDDLIRNTPADGLI
+711 KVDDLIRNTPADGLI

-738 ADAARCMVIAYDY
+738 ADAARCMVISYDY

-773 EQWRMPLVFYAE
+773 EQWRLPLVFYAE

-818 VIGVVSGY
+818 VIGIVSGY

-841 IATKNASIGMGGPA
+841 IATMNASIGMGGPA

-897 KYLSYFQGAVADWKA
+897 KYLSYFQGAVANWKA
-912 SDQRLLRRAIPENRL
+912 PDQRLLRRAIPENRL
-927 RVYDIRNVIELLA
+927 RVYDIRTVIDLLA
-940 DEDSVLEIRRDFG
+940 DEGSVLEIRRDFG
-953 VGMITAFIRIE
+953 IGMITAFIRIE

-969 LIANNPRHL
+969 LIANNPKHL

-1107 QAKVDELYANGKAVS
+1107 QAKVAELYANGKAVS

-1141 IMSGLRSVPK
+1141 IMAGLRSVPK
-1151 PEARTT
+1151 PEPHTT

>member
-1 MKWNEIPL
+1 
-9 AQNPGKGF
+9 
-17 MFSNEKRAGGRIVQP
+17 
-32 FGAMGKARGAR
+32 
-43 GEPVTRSFRA
+43 
-53 GAGTETSMSFHKL
+53 MSFHKL

-100 LHVRAADAA
+100 LHVRTADAVC
-109 HEIPGRGAR
+109 EIPGRGAR
-118 AYLDIEAVIS
+118 AYLDIEAMIA
-128 AAKETGCEAVHPGY
+128 AAKATGCDAIHPGY
-142 GFLSENATF
+142 GFLSENAAL
-151 ARRCIEENIVFVGP
+151 ARRCIEESIVFVGP

-179 KALAKKCG
+179 KALAKQCG
-187 VPIIEGT
+187 VPVIEGT
-194 SGPTSLE
+194 GGPTSLE
-201 EARAFLESLSP
+201 EARAFLESR
-212 GGAIMIKAIA
+212 GERGAIMIKAVA

-232 DDATKLEEAY
+232 DDADKLEEAY

-264 QNARHIEVQIICDHY
+264 RNARHIEVQIICDHY

-299 IEIAPSPSLNDAL
+299 IEVAPSPSLNDAL
-312 RARIIDAAKDLAA
+312 RGRIIDAAKELAA

-335 EFLVDNDARTSDKAF
+335 EFLVDNDARTSDQAF

-361 EHTVTEQVL
+361 EHTVTEEVL

-388 SLGLAQGYIP
+388 SLGLAQAYIP
-398 RPRGYAMQLRVN
+398 KPRGFAMQLRVN

-418 ATKPT
+418 GTRPT
-423 GGTLAVFDL
+423 SGTLALFDL

-461 IVHSPGG
+461 IVHSAGG

-473 VHKASRTLREFRVGG
+473 VHKASRTLREFRIGG

-504 FAENRVS
+504 FVDNRVS
-511 TAFIE
+511 TGFIE

-540 ADDGPPMT
+540 TDDETLALAVAASATGPDG
-548 EASVSGPGPA
+548 SV
-558 GSEAVPA
+558 AVPA

-573 VNVSEGD
+573 IDVEEGD

-606 RVMKVVAEAG
+606 RVTRVAAEAG
-616 MTLMQDE
+616 VTLMQDE

-632 IDAHDV
+632 IGAHDV
-638 TEEEDFDLDHIRPDL
+638 TEEEDIDLDHIRPDL

-666 NRPAS
+666 SRPAS

-686 IAQLVDEGSFVEYGS
+686 IAQLIDEGSFVEYGS

-841 IATKNASIGMGGPA
+841 IATNNASIGMGGPA

-912 SDQRLLRRAIPENRL
+912 PDQRLLRRAIPENRL
-927 RVYDIRNVIELLA
+927 RVYDIRTVIDLLA
-940 DEDSVLEIRRDFG
+940 DEGSVLEIRRDFG

-969 LIANNPRHL
+969 LIANNPKHL

-1151 PEARTT
+1151 PEVRTT